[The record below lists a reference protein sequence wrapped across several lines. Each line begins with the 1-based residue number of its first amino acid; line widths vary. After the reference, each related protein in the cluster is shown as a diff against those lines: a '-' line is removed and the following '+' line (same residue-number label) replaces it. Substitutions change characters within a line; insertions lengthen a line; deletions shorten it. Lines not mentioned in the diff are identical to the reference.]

1 MNLRA
6 VSAGGSCRL
15 EGCEFRVK
23 RFRKILDMKEG
34 TRKDKGDKRV
44 LNRRY
49 KRLNGVS
56 SGERRNGGRQ
66 TGTVAAVVSMRWT
79 TFSEDLRG
87 GGIEL
92 AASNDSY

>member
-1 MNLRA
+1 
-6 VSAGGSCRL
+6 
-15 EGCEFRVK
+15 
-23 RFRKILDMKEG
+23 MKDG

-44 LNRRY
+44 LNRRD
-49 KRLNGVS
+49 KRLKGVN

-66 TGTVAAVVSMRWT
+66 AGADAAVVSTRST
-79 TFSEDLRG
+79 TFSEDILG